1 MLTAMNLTA
10 KFKLTQ
16 KVLYLMTINMVF
28 NSIQHSQDKIDERM
42 KKIIIFLTSFFII
55 TCLFSINT
63 SYSIE
68 LDSVLGNT
76 STFELDQTTQKD
88 SHSLTI
94 RDYSNSLPDLFDKV
108 EKSVVQITEP
118 GTTQATEPNPS
129 RLGSGFVYDKLGH
142 IVTNFHVVDGSKN
155 NKVYVTFLD
164 GVSYEGDIV
173 GTDPYSDLAVIK
185 LSEVDKNVSSKL
197 VPLKLGNS
205 STIRI
210 GEKVVAVGNPFGLS
224 GSVSEGIISGLGRLM
239 PAGDNGGSP
248 QHPFDKTQIMKHVP
262 SFSIPDIIQTDAAIN
277 PGNSGGPLIDMSAN
291 VIGINTA
298 IFSNTGVYSGIG
310 FAIPSNFLTKIVPFL
325 IKNGEYN
332 HPYIGINGYDITPEV
347 AKLLNLPEAVG
358 FLVINVTE
366 DSPAQMAG
374 ILGGNKTMLING
386 LPIEIGGDIITEI
399 DSKTVRKVDDIL
411 SYLENYK
418 RIGDNVNLTVL
429 RGPDLVKQVI
439 TIPLTARPS
448 LETNLTSPSLG
459 VIGLDVKP
467 EVAKLMNI
475 SRDNGFLITS
485 IIGNSSASKA
495 NLRGGYIVTEVNGT
509 IFEIGGDIIVKMDS
523 VEIKNQMDIKNY
535 LKTKNIGDSVIIT
548 VLRDGDYLT
557 KSLILEPISD
567 NQRILEETQTTQN
580 DLPPRLLQ
588 DDLKEFLESCAKVL
602 PREVCESMIIIK

>member
-1 MLTAMNLTA
+1 
-10 KFKLTQ
+10 
-16 KVLYLMTINMVF
+16 MVF
-28 NSIQHSQDKIDERM
+28 NSVQNYQVKIDEKM
-42 KKIIIFLTSFFII
+42 KMIMIFLTSFFII
-55 TCLFSINT
+55 VCLFSINT
-63 SYSIE
+63 SHSIG
-68 LDSVLGNT
+68 LDSGSGNT
-76 STFELDQTTQKD
+76 STFELDQLTSKASHDNTT
-88 SHSLTI
+88 
-94 RDYSNSLPDLFDKV
+94 RDYNNSLPDLFDKV
-108 EKSVVQITEP
+108 EKSVVQITES
-118 GTTQATEPNPS
+118 GTTQATEPNRS
-129 RLGSGFVYDKLGH
+129 RLGSGFVYDRLGH

-173 GTDPYSDLAVIK
+173 GADPYSDLAVIK

-197 VPLKLGNS
+197 VPLELGNS

-224 GSVSEGIISGLGRLM
+224 GSLSEGIISGLGRLM
-239 PAGDNGGSP
+239 PAGDSGGS
-248 QHPFDKTQIMKHVP
+248 QQNPFDRTQIVKPVP

-310 FAIPSNFLTKIVPFL
+310 FAIPSNFVTKIVPLL
-325 IKNGEYN
+325 IKNGEYD
-332 HPYIGINGYDITPEV
+332 HPYIGINGFDITPEI

-358 FLVINVTE
+358 FLVINVTD
-366 DSPAQMAG
+366 DSPAKMAG
-374 ILGGNKTMLING
+374 ILGGNKSMLING
-386 LPIEIGGDIITEI
+386 LPIELGGDIITEI
-399 DSKTVRKVDDIL
+399 DDKPVRKVNDIL
-411 SYLENYK
+411 SYLANYK

-429 RGPDLVKQVI
+429 RGPDLVKQVVS
-439 TIPLTARPS
+439 IPLTARPS

-459 VIGLDVKP
+459 LIGLDVTP
-467 EVAKLMNI
+467 EIAKLMNI

-495 NLRGGYIVTEVNGT
+495 NLMGGYIVTEVNGT
-509 IFEIGGDIIVKMDS
+509 ALELGGDIIVKMDS
-523 VEIKNQMDIKNY
+523 VNIKNQMDMKNY

-557 KSLILEPISD
+557 KSLILEPISE
-567 NQRILEETQTTQN
+567 NQRILEDSKTTRN
-580 DLPPRLLQ
+580 DLPLPLLQ

-602 PREVCESMIIIK
+602 PRQVCESMIIIK

>member
-1 MLTAMNLTA
+1 
-10 KFKLTQ
+10 
-16 KVLYLMTINMVF
+16 MVF
-28 NSIQHSQDKIDERM
+28 NSFQNYQVKIDEKM
-42 KKIIIFLTSFFII
+42 KMIMIFLTSFII
-55 TCLFSINT
+55 VTCLFSINT
-63 SYSIE
+63 LHSIE
-68 LDSVLGNT
+68 LDSVSGNT
-76 STFELDQTTQKD
+76 SAFELDQTTTKA
-88 SHSLTI
+88 SHNLIT
-94 RDYSNSLPDLFDKV
+94 RDYSNALPDLFDKV
-108 EKSVVQITEP
+108 EKSVVQITEL

-173 GTDPYSDLAVIK
+173 GIDPYSDLAVIK
-185 LSEVDKNVSSKL
+185 LSEVDNNLSSKL
-197 VPLKLGNS
+197 VPLELGNS
-205 STIRI
+205 SKIRI
-210 GEKVVAVGNPFGLS
+210 GEKVVAIGNPFGLS

-239 PAGDNGGSP
+239 PAGDNGGS
-248 QHPFDKTQIMKHVP
+248 QQNPFDKTQIVKPVP

-310 FAIPSNFLTKIVPFL
+310 FAIPSNFLTKIVPLL
-325 IKNGEYN
+325 IENGEYD
-332 HPYIGINGYDITPEV
+332 HPYIGINGFDITPEI

-358 FLVINVTE
+358 FLVINVT
-366 DSPAQMAG
+366 DNSPAKMAG
-374 ILGGNKTMLING
+374 ILGGNKSMLING
-386 LPIEIGGDIITEI
+386 LPIELGGDIITEI
-399 DSKTVRKVDDIL
+399 DNKPVRKVDDIL

-429 RGPDLVKQVI
+429 RGSDHVKQVI

-459 VIGLDVKP
+459 VIGLDVAP
-467 EVAKLMNI
+467 EIANLMNI

-509 IFEIGGDIIVKMDS
+509 VLELGGDIIVKMDS
-523 VEIKNQMDIKNY
+523 VDIKNQMDIKNY

-548 VLRDGDYLT
+548 VLREGDYLT
-557 KSLILEPISD
+557 KSLILEPISE
-567 NQRILEETQTTQN
+567 NQRILEDSKTTDN
-580 DLPPRLLQ
+580 DLPPPFLQ

-602 PREVCESMIIIK
+602 PRETCESMIIIK

>member
-1 MLTAMNLTA
+1 M
-10 KFKLTQ
+10 
-16 KVLYLMTINMVF
+16 INMVS
-28 NSIQHSQDKIDERM
+28 NSLQYYQAKINEKM
-42 KKIIIFLTSFFII
+42 KVIMVFLASFFII

-63 SYSIE
+63 SHSIQFVSGSGDNLTSE
-68 LDSVLGNT
+68 LDPMTAEASPNYT
-76 STFELDQTTQKD
+76 ARNYD
-88 SHSLTI
+88 
-94 RDYSNSLPDLFDKV
+94 NSLPDLFEKV

-118 GTTQATEPNPS
+118 GSTQATEPSPS
-129 RLGSGFVYDKLGH
+129 RLGSGFVYDTLGH

-164 GVSYEGDIV
+164 GVSYEGDII
-173 GTDPYSDLAVIK
+173 GTDPYSDLAVLK

-197 VPLKLGNS
+197 VPLELGNS

-210 GEKVVAVGNPFGLS
+210 GQKVVAVGNPFGLS
-224 GSVSEGIISGLGRLM
+224 GSLSEGIISGLGRLM

-248 QHPFDKTQIMKHVP
+248 QNPFDKPQIMKPVP

-310 FAIPSNFLTKIVPFL
+310 FAIPSNFLTKIVPLL
-325 IKNGEYN
+325 IKNGEYD
-332 HPYIGINGYDITPEV
+332 HPYIGINGFDITPEI

-358 FLVINVTE
+358 FLVVNVT
-366 DSPAQMAG
+366 DGSPAKLAG
-374 ILGGNKTMLING
+374 ILGGNKSMLING
-386 LPIEIGGDIITEI
+386 LPIELGGDIVTEI
-399 DSKTVRKVDDIL
+399 DNKPVRKVDDIL

-418 RIGDNVNLTVL
+418 RIGDNVTLTVL
-429 RGPDLVKQVI
+429 RGPDLVKQAV

-448 LETNLTSPSLG
+448 LETNLTNPSLG
-459 VIGLDVKP
+459 VIGLDVTP
-467 EVAKLMNI
+467 EIAKLMNI

-495 NLRGGYIVTEVNGT
+495 NLRGSYVVTEVNGT
-509 IFEIGGDIIVKMDS
+509 VLELGGDIIVKMDG
-523 VEIKNQMDIKNY
+523 VDIKNQMDIKNY

-548 VLRDGDYLT
+548 LLRDDNYLT
-557 KSLILEPISD
+557 KSLILEPNSE
-567 NQRILEETQTTQN
+567 NQRILEDSKKTEDNLSHPLT
-580 DLPPRLLQ
+580 Q

-602 PREVCESMIIIK
+602 PREACESMIIIK

>member
-1 MLTAMNLTA
+1 
-10 KFKLTQ
+10 
-16 KVLYLMTINMVF
+16 MVF
-28 NSIQHSQDKIDERM
+28 NPAQNYQVKIDEKM
-42 KKIIIFLTSFFII
+42 KMIMIFLTSFFII

-63 SYSIE
+63 SHSIE
-68 LDSVLGNT
+68 LDSGSGNT
-76 STFELDQTTQKD
+76 STFELDQLTSKASHDNTT
-88 SHSLTI
+88 
-94 RDYSNSLPDLFDKV
+94 RDYNNSLPDLFDKV

-164 GVSYEGDIV
+164 GVTYEGDIV

-185 LSEVDKNVSSKL
+185 ISEVDKNVSSKL
-197 VPLKLGNS
+197 VPLELGNS

-224 GSVSEGIISGLGRLM
+224 GSLSEGIISGLGRLM

-248 QHPFDKTQIMKHVP
+248 QNPFDRTQIVKPVP

-310 FAIPSNFLTKIVPFL
+310 FAIPSNFVTKIVPLL
-325 IKNGEYN
+325 IKNGEYD
-332 HPYIGINGYDITPEV
+332 HPYIGINGFDITPEI

-358 FLVINVTE
+358 FLVINVTD
-366 DSPAQMAG
+366 DSPAKMAG
-374 ILGGNKTMLING
+374 ILGGNKSMLING
-386 LPIEIGGDIITEI
+386 LPIELGGDIITEI
-399 DSKTVRKVDDIL
+399 DDKPVRKVNDIL
-411 SYLENYK
+411 SYLANYK

-429 RGPDLVKQVI
+429 RGPDLVKQVVS
-439 TIPLTARPS
+439 IPLTARPS

-459 VIGLDVKP
+459 LIGLDVTP
-467 EVAKLMNI
+467 EIAKLTNI
-475 SRDNGFLITS
+475 SRDDGFLITS

-509 IFEIGGDIIVKMDS
+509 ALELGGDIIVKMDS
-523 VEIKNQMDIKNY
+523 VNIKNQMDIKNY

-557 KSLILEPISD
+557 KSLILEPISE
-567 NQRILEETQTTQN
+567 NQRILEDSKITGN
-580 DLPPRLLQ
+580 DLPHPLLE

-602 PREVCESMIIIK
+602 PREACESMIIIK

>member
-1 MLTAMNLTA
+1 
-10 KFKLTQ
+10 
-16 KVLYLMTINMVF
+16 MVF
-28 NSIQHSQDKIDERM
+28 NSIQNYQVKIDEKM
-42 KKIIIFLTSFFII
+42 KMIMIFLTSFFVIA
-55 TCLFSINT
+55 CLFSVNT
-63 SYSIE
+63 SHSIE
-68 LDSVLGNT
+68 LDSGSGNT
-76 STFELDQTTQKD
+76 STFELDQLIPKA
-88 SHSLTI
+88 SHNNTI
-94 RDYSNSLPDLFDKV
+94 RDYNNSLPDLFDKV

-129 RLGSGFVYDKLGH
+129 RLGSGFVYDNLGH

-197 VPLKLGNS
+197 VPLELGNS

-224 GSVSEGIISGLGRLM
+224 GSLSEGIISGLGRLM

-248 QHPFDKTQIMKHVP
+248 QNPFDKTQIVEPVP

-310 FAIPSNFLTKIVPFL
+310 FAIPSNFVTKIVPLL
-325 IKNGEYN
+325 IKNGEYD
-332 HPYIGINGYDITPEV
+332 HPYIGINGYDITPEI

-358 FLVINVTE
+358 FLVINVTD

-374 ILGGNKTMLING
+374 ILGGNKSMLING
-386 LPIEIGGDIITEI
+386 LPIELGGDIITEI
-399 DSKTVRKVDDIL
+399 DNKPVRKVDDIL

-429 RGPDLVKQVI
+429 RGPDLVKQVV
-439 TIPLTARPS
+439 TIQLTARPS

-459 VIGLDVKP
+459 LIGLDVTP
-467 EVAKLMNI
+467 EIAKLMNI

-509 IFEIGGDIIVKMDS
+509 ALELGGDIIVKMDS
-523 VEIKNQMDIKNY
+523 VDIKNQMDIKNY

-548 VLRDGDYLT
+548 VLRDGGYLT
-557 KSLILEPISD
+557 KSLILEPISE
-567 NQRILEETQTTQN
+567 NQRILEDSKTTGN
-580 DLPPRLLQ
+580 DFPSPLLQ
-588 DDLKEFLESCAKVL
+588 DDLKEFLESCVKVL
-602 PREVCESMIIIK
+602 PREACESMIIIK